1 MKQDNEKKKSV
12 QCEACGVVI
21 HLRDLFLNIK
31 PEVLSMCHLIVFV
44 QFHNPTFG

>member
-1 MKQDNEKKKSV
+1 MKQDNEKKSI
-12 QCEACGVVI
+12 QYEACGVVI

-31 PEVLSMCHLIVFV
+31 PEVLSICHLIVFV